1 MVVQG
6 ERFVQ
11 RGKQLALWVLLAT
24 GMAGCIADPPAAR
37 HHVSP
42 EVRERNVQA
51 ALRAHAP
58 KISPTAIEYVTD
70 SMAIHDG
77 STVAVFPAALDIRRN
92 ANGMSVFDRSSG
104 QTFQFSPRATVSTS
118 IGMGRLY
125 LEPWETMPR
134 WAVEANAR
142 RAR

>member
-1 MVVQG
+1 M
-6 ERFVQ
+6 Q
-11 RGKQLALWVLLAT
+11 RGRVLVLSVLLAT
-24 GMAGCIADPPAAR
+24 GMGGCVAAPPAAR
-37 HHVSP
+37 HVSSK
-42 EVRERNVQA
+42 VRERNEQA

-58 KISPTAIEYVTD
+58 NISPTAIEYVTD
-70 SMAIHDG
+70 SMAIQDG
-77 STVAVFPAALDIRRN
+77 SAVAVFPAALDIRRT
-92 ANGMSVFDRSSG
+92 ARGMSVFDRSSG

-118 IGMGRLY
+118 IGTGRVY